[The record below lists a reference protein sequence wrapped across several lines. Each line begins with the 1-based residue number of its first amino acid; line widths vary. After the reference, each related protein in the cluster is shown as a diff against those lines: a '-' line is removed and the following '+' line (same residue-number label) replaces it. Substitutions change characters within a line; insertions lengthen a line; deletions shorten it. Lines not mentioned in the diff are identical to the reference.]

1 MIDNIKKIIK
11 DDSEAMFKN
20 PIVVIVLIALIIL
33 PSLYS
38 VINVYACWDPY
49 GDTDNIDFIIVN
61 NDNPV
66 TVNGT
71 TYSYGTQVIQSLQ
84 ENNNFN
90 WVYKDE
96 DDARDMVKNGT
107 SYAAIIIPPDFTKDV
122 LSVYSGN
129 PTQAQ
134 IEYLVNDKTSP
145 VAPKITGN
153 AATNV
158 NTAVSDAIIEKFNT
172 RTYGSTTQSP
182 VAVQQTQ
189 VSQNATTQNATTQ
202 TATAQNAATGNVTN
216 ASTSNMTTA
225 ELTQASYNQKVSE
238 YFNSP
243 TELTNHTYYKA
254 DSYAQQVAPFY
265 TALASWV
272 GCIILIALLSVKPV
286 KDEDKYSPIEVYFGK
301 IGLFLGMNTC
311 QSIVTFIGLCILGIP
326 MSSGLTVLLVML
338 LIGWVFMTIVYTLVS
353 LLGNIGKAIA
363 LIILVF
369 QISGTNGIYPIEIM
383 SPLFQGLMPYLPM
396 TYAILLLKDAVF
408 GVIWPTFIRNIG
420 FLIIFLIAA
429 LAIGIIVKEKL
440 DKRAKYFDK
449 KLNESRLFEL
459 RK

>member
-20 PIVVIVLIALIIL
+20 PVVVIVLIALIIL

-71 TYSYGTQVIQSLQ
+71 TYSYGTQVINSLQ

-153 AATNV
+153 AATKV

-172 RTYGSTTQSP
+172 RTYGSTAQSP

-189 VSQNATTQNATTQ
+189 VSQSATTQNATTQ
-202 TATAQNAATGNVTN
+202 TATAQNAAT
-216 ASTSNMTTA
+216 
-225 ELTQASYNQKVSE
+225 
-238 YFNSP
+238 
-243 TELTNHTYYKA
+243 
-254 DSYAQQVAPFY
+254 
-265 TALASWV
+265 
-272 GCIILIALLSVKPV
+272 
-286 KDEDKYSPIEVYFGK
+286 
-301 IGLFLGMNTC
+301 
-311 QSIVTFIGLCILGIP
+311 
-326 MSSGLTVLLVML
+326 
-338 LIGWVFMTIVYTLVS
+338 
-353 LLGNIGKAIA
+353 
-363 LIILVF
+363 
-369 QISGTNGIYPIEIM
+369 
-383 SPLFQGLMPYLPM
+383 
-396 TYAILLLKDAVF
+396 
-408 GVIWPTFIRNIG
+408 
-420 FLIIFLIAA
+420 
-429 LAIGIIVKEKL
+429 
-440 DKRAKYFDK
+440 
-449 KLNESRLFEL
+449 
-459 RK
+459 

>member
-1 MIDNIKKIIK
+1 M
-11 DDSEAMFKN
+11 
-20 PIVVIVLIALIIL
+20 
-33 PSLYS
+33 
-38 VINVYACWDPY
+38 
-49 GDTDNIDFIIVN
+49 
-61 NDNPV
+61 
-66 TVNGT
+66 
-71 TYSYGTQVIQSLQ
+71 
-84 ENNNFN
+84 
-90 WVYKDE
+90 
-96 DDARDMVKNGT
+96 
-107 SYAAIIIPPDFTKDV
+107 
-122 LSVYSGN
+122 
-129 PTQAQ
+129 
-134 IEYLVNDKTSP
+134 
-145 VAPKITGN
+145 
-153 AATNV
+153 
-158 NTAVSDAIIEKFNT
+158 
-172 RTYGSTTQSP
+172 
-182 VAVQQTQ
+182 
-189 VSQNATTQNATTQ
+189 
-202 TATAQNAATGNVTN
+202 
-216 ASTSNMTTA
+216 
-225 ELTQASYNQKVSE
+225 
-238 YFNSP
+238 
-243 TELTNHTYYKA
+243 
-254 DSYAQQVAPFY
+254 
-265 TALASWV
+265 
-272 GCIILIALLSVKPV
+272 